1 MAITVLSGRSEGTGS
16 SSHGIPLRSRAL
28 ALNVEDM
35 MLWSYA
41 VKPAS
46 LVLGG
51 CEITPEFGTPNHR
64 DEQTRIRW
72 RD

>member
-1 MAITVLSGRSEGTGS
+1 
-16 SSHGIPLRSRAL
+16 LRSNAL
-28 ALNVEDM
+28 PLNVEDM

-51 CEITPEFGTPNHR
+51 CAITLAFGKPNHR

>member
-1 MAITVLSGRSEGTGS
+1 M
-16 SSHGIPLRSRAL
+16 

-51 CEITPEFGTPNHR
+51 CVITSAFGTPNHC
-64 DEQTRIRW
+64 DEQTRVRW

>member
-1 MAITVLSGRSEGTGS
+1 M
-16 SSHGIPLRSRAL
+16 
-28 ALNVEDM
+28 DM

-41 VKPAS
+41 AKPAS

-51 CEITPEFGTPNHR
+51 RAITSAFGTPNHR
-64 DEQTRIRW
+64 DEQQTRVRW